1 MSLVLA
7 HVTGV
12 AHTHDGDFV
21 ASALAIL
28 LVLAIGLAP
37 ALWRAA
43 RSARVA

>member
-7 HVTGV
+7 HVTGAAHDHGGDLVV
-12 AHTHDGDFV
+12 AV
-21 ASALAIL
+21 LAVL

-43 RSARVA
+43 RSS